1 MKWKKRLP
9 FYSHIVRIEHLGKME
24 SKENENMFIINE
36 SMDVAMSEGGNDG
49 SKMLP
54 LFNQPL
60 NQETMLL

>member
-1 MKWKKRLP
+1 
-9 FYSHIVRIEHLGKME
+9 ME

>member
-1 MKWKKRLP
+1 
-9 FYSHIVRIEHLGKME
+9 ME
-24 SKENENMFIINE
+24 SKENENMFI

-49 SKMLP
+49 LKMRP